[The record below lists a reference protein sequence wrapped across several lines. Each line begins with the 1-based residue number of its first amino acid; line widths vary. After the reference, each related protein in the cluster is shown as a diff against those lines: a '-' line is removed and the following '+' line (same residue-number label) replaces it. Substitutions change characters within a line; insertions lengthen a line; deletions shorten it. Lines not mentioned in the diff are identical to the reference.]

1 MSSEKN
7 ETREKILNACWQ
19 LTEGNLGKGAR
30 MSDIAKTAGVSRQAL
45 YLHFENRAD
54 LLIATTRFID
64 EKQNIKER
72 LEPYRSADTG
82 RDKLRELVTF
92 WAHQMEI
99 IQGMARALLA
109 LQATDPE
116 ANAAWQERME
126 ALRDEIRTT
135 FEQIETEGDLAP
147 GWTVDSATNLL
158 WSAMSFQGW
167 EQLKQAPDFSTEA
180 YIADMWWLAKRGFL
194 T

>member
-1 MSSEKN
+1 MSSDRT
-7 ETREKILNACWQ
+7 ETREKILTACWQ
-19 LTEGNLGKGAR
+19 LTEANLGKGVR

-54 LLIATTRFID
+54 LLIATTYFID
-64 EKQNIKER
+64 EKQNITQR
-72 LEPYRSADTG
+72 LEPYHSATTG

-99 IQGMARALLA
+99 IQAMARALLA
-109 LQATDPE
+109 LRATDAE
-116 ANAAWQERME
+116 ADKAWQHRME
-126 ALRDEIRTT
+126 ALRDKIRVT
-135 FEQIETEGDLAP
+135 FDQLEAEADLAP
-147 GWTVDSATNLL
+147 GWTVDSATNML

-180 YIADMWWLAKRGFL
+180 YIADMWWLLKRGFL
-194 T
+194 A

>member
-7 ETREKILNACWQ
+7 DTREKILTACWQ
-19 LTEGNLGKGAR
+19 LTEANLGKGVR

-64 EKQNIKER
+64 EKQNITER
-72 LEPYRSADTG
+72 LEPYRQAQTG
-82 RDKLRELVTF
+82 RDKLRELVVF
-92 WAHQMEI
+92 WANQMEI

-109 LQATDPE
+109 LRATDSE

-126 ALRDEIRTT
+126 ALREEIRQT
-135 FEQIETEGDLAP
+135 FDQIEREADLAP

-194 T
+194 S